1 MNFLLY
7 AAHGKDVNPELAPS
21 RPPPC
26 VRVCDPGRRH
36 PSTPFLPPLT
46 SPSGKADGSGAQ
58 TCWAGCWA
66 RALCLCTWP
75 GPAGSRPAGA
85 QRGSPCPCTSRER
98 PLSRGSTDHALG
110 RQDAGVGGKSWEWH
124 LFHLNPSCL
133 SASPDSRHGFSLKPH
148 LPPTVGVSRLPL
160 ILSAFLRDQAK
171 VKLRT
176 RAPLKHLSSFRP
188 HLAGSLGG
196 GRDAT
201 LVVHLFPNPHADIQ
215 SRGRHLWISSSFIA
229 RAVAFLIPR
238 RLCFL

>member
-1 MNFLLY
+1 MHMAWAGRLQACRGPEGVALPLHVAG
-7 AAHGKDVNPELAPS
+7 AAPLPRFH
-21 RPPPC
+21 RPC
-26 VRVCDPGRRH
+26 
-36 PSTPFLPPLT
+36 S
-46 SPSGKADGSGAQ
+46 
-58 TCWAGCWA
+58 WEAGCW
-66 RALCLCTWP
+66 C
-75 GPAGSRPAGA
+75 G
-85 QRGSPCPCTSRER
+85 REER
-98 PLSRGSTDHALG
+98 
-110 RQDAGVGGKSWEWH
+110 EWH
-124 LFHLNPSCL
+124 VFHLNPSCL